1 MDLLAAMQAADVEQ
15 VVAVNDPSTGLL
27 GYIVL
32 HDTGRGPGIGGCRLH
47 PYPNAAAALADG
59 IALAQ
64 AMTRKCALAGLN
76 AGGAKGVFIDHPGVT
91 DRKAMLRALGR
102 FVEGL
107 AGRFY
112 TSGDLGVG
120 PEDIAVIRQTS
131 RYVAVPD
138 AKALDLAG
146 ATAEG
151 VLAGMRAGLEAHKL
165 SPDLKGLRVAI
176 QGLGTMGWRVAERLT
191 EAGARIVACDID
203 DARAQA
209 AKEALGVRLC
219 APDDI
224 YSQDVTVFSPCAIS
238 RILDAETIPRIK
250 AVVVAGTANNQLAQ
264 QGGSVAAADA
274 LLAERGIAYAPDYAI
289 NAGAVIL
296 SATHFLERI
305 SDGPAA
311 VTRAA
316 ARIGDTLRRIFDEAQ
331 RSGDPTGVVADRL
344 AAAALVRPRSTE
356 KMWWPVR

>member
-27 GYIVL
+27 GFIVL

-47 PYPNAAAALADG
+47 AYPDAATALADG

-76 AGGAKGVFIDHPGVT
+76 AGGAKGVFIDHPGIT

-138 AKALDLAG
+138 AKALDLSG

-151 VLAGMRAGLEAHKL
+151 VLAGMRAGLESRGL
-165 SPDLKGLRVAI
+165 SPELRGVRVAV

-191 EAGARIVACDID
+191 EAGARVIACDID
-203 DARAQA
+203 GARAQA
-209 AKEALGVRLC
+209 AKEALDLRLC
-219 APDDI
+219 APDEI
-224 YSQDVTVFSPCAIS
+224 YSREVTVFSPCAIS
-238 RILDAETIPRIK
+238 QVLDAETIPQIK
-250 AVVVAGTANNQLAQ
+250 AQLVAGTANNQLADP
-264 QGGSVAAADA
+264 GADA
-274 LLAERGIAYAPDYAI
+274 LLAERDIAYAPDYAI

-311 VTRAA
+311 VSRAA
-316 ARIGDTLRRIFDEAQ
+316 ARIGDTVRRIFDEAQ
-331 RSGDPTGVVADRL
+331 RSGEPTGVVADRL
-344 AAAALVRPRSTE
+344 AEAALVRPRSTE

>member
-1 MDLLAAMQAADVEQ
+1 VDLLAAMQAADVEQ

-27 GYIVL
+27 GFIVL

-47 PYPNAAAALADG
+47 TYADAAAALADG
-59 IALAQ
+59 VALAQ

-76 AGGAKGVFIDHPGVT
+76 AGGAKGVFIDHPGIT

-151 VLAGMRAGLEAHKL
+151 VLAGMRAGLESRGL
-165 SPDLKGLRVAI
+165 SPELKGVRVAV

-191 EAGARIVACDID
+191 EAGARVIACDID

-219 APDDI
+219 APDEI
-224 YSQDVTVFSPCAIS
+224 YSREVTVFSPCAIS
-238 RILDAETIPRIK
+238 RVLGAETIPQIK
-250 AVVVAGTANNQLAQ
+250 AQLVAGTANNQLADA
-264 QGGSVAAADA
+264 GADA
-274 LLAERGIAYAPDYAI
+274 LLAEHDIAYAPDYAI

-311 VTRAA
+311 VSRAA
-316 ARIGDTLRRIFDEAQ
+316 ARIGDTVRRVFDEAQ
-331 RSGDPTGVVADRL
+331 RSGEPTGVVADRL
-344 AAAALVRPRSTE
+344 AEAALVRPRGTE